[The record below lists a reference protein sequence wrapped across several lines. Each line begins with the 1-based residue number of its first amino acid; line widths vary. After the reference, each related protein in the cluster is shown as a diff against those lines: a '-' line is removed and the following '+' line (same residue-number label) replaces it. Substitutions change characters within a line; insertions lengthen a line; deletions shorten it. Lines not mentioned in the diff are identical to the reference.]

1 MPLKNTKSKTK
12 QLPQDMERAIRDYH
26 DNKKIIK
33 EKVFE
38 GESKSKSKSKP
49 NQKARGRV
57 SNAKPKVK
65 NSNKKN
71 NSKRY

>member
-33 EKVFE
+33 EKMFE
-38 GESKSKSKSKP
+38 GESKPKVSNAKSKP
-49 NQKARGRV
+49 NQKKT
-57 SNAKPKVK
+57 S
-65 NSNKKN
+65 KKN

>member
-33 EKVFE
+33 EKMFE
-38 GESKSKSKSKP
+38 GESKSKP
-49 NQKARGRV
+49 NQKKT
-57 SNAKPKVK
+57 S
-65 NSNKKN
+65 KKN

>member
-38 GESKSKSKSKP
+38 GESKSKPKVSNAKP

-57 SNAKPKVK
+57 KKT
-65 NSNKKN
+65 NKKN
-71 NSKRY
+71 NSKKY

>member
-38 GESKSKSKSKP
+38 GESK
-49 NQKARGRV
+49 
-57 SNAKPKVK
+57 PKVK
-65 NSNKKN
+65 KTTKKK